1 MVARKA
7 LTRKSLLCIRIA
19 LFLTLLSG
27 LRLFADDHAAALAA
41 VQSNSL
47 LQQGRVDEARLALQ
61 ATLTAQPKNAQA
73 HQLLCRVYYAQEM
86 ASEAIQQCDLAAAN
100 DPANSDT
107 QMWLGRAYG
116 MKASHANAFTAFSL
130 ARKVR
135 FAFERA
141 VQLDA
146 GNIEAMNDLGE
157 FYVDAPAIAGGGLD
171 KARTLANRM
180 QPRFASQAHRLLALI
195 ASADKDT
202 ATAESEFTKAALAAR
217 TPAAW
222 IDLGQFYQEQNQ
234 PGKSMTAL
242 QTGIAA
248 DHRKDES
255 LVDAASILT
264 AMDQSPQLA
273 EKLLREYLSSSSKS
287 DDAPAFKVH
296 IQLGDLLALGGD
308 AAGAQRQYAAAASLA
323 SNYAPARKAMQGS

>member
-1 MVARKA
+1 MVHRIN
-7 LTRKSLLCIRIA
+7 LICIRIA
-19 LFLTLLSG
+19 LFFVLLSG
-27 LRLFADDHAAALAA
+27 VRLLADDTQA
-41 VQSNSL
+41 NSL
-47 LQQGRVDEARLALQ
+47 LQQGRVDEASVALRQ
-61 ATLTAQPKNAQA
+61 TLSAQPGNAQA

-86 ASEAIQQCDLAAAN
+86 ADAAVHECELAAN
-100 DPANSDT
+100 GDPANSST

-116 MKASHANAFTAFSL
+116 MKASHANAFTAFSF

-141 VQLDA
+141 VQLDPE
-146 GNIEAMNDLGE
+146 NIEAMNDLGE

-171 KARTLANRM
+171 KARMLASRM

-242 QTGIAA
+242 QAGIAA
-248 DHRKDES
+248 DRRKGAS

-273 EKLLREYLSSSSKS
+273 EKLLREYLSSSAKS

-296 IQLGDLLALGGD
+296 IQLGNLLALGGD
-308 AAGAQRQYAAAASLA
+308 TAGAQREYAAAASLA
-323 SNYAPARKAMQGS
+323 SSYAPARKAMQGS